1 MANVTLTINGKEIT
15 VPAGTR
21 VLDAAREAGFFIP
34 TFCHDPEI
42 PGYGGC
48 RICVVNIKGAR
59 NLMASCV
66 TEATN
71 GMVIETE
78 SPDVVE
84 ARKTILE
91 LLLANHPLDCL
102 TCEKNGDCRLQDYAY
117 RYGIGQSSFK
127 GEKHSYPLDDS
138 NPYITRDL
146 NKCILCG
153 RCVRTCAEVEDR
165 QVIDFAYRGFQ
176 TRVAPAMDTNLAE
189 SDCVSCAR
197 CVAVCPVGALNYANL
212 AGKGRTY
219 EIKKK
224 QVTCS
229 FCDAGCQFD
238 LNYKG
243 DKVIGVSAKA
253 PGQGRPLCLKGRLG
267 MELRYSDQLLTPMLK
282 KDGEYVEVSWPEAL
296 ELEDVLSKLKELEK

>member
-1 MANVTLTINGKEIT
+1 LANVTLTINGKEVT

-48 RICVVNIKGAR
+48 RICVVNVKGAR
-59 NLMASCV
+59 SLMASCV

-71 GMVIETE
+71 GMVVETE

-91 LLLANHPLDCL
+91 LLLANHPMDCL
-102 TCEKNGDCRLQDYAY
+102 TCDKNGDCRLQDYAY
-117 RYGIGQSSFK
+117 RYGVGQSSFK
-127 GEKHSYPLDDS
+127 GEKHSYPLDNS

-153 RCVRTCAEVEDR
+153 RCVRTCAQVEDR

-176 TRVAPAMDTNLAE
+176 TKVAPAMDTSLAE
-189 SDCVSCAR
+189 SICVSCAR
-197 CVAVCPVGALNYANL
+197 CVAVCPVGALTYTNL

-219 EIKKK
+219 EIAKK

-229 FCDAGCQFD
+229 FCESGCQFD

-243 DKVIGVSAKA
+243 DKVIGVTAKA

-267 MELRYSDQLLTPMLK
+267 MELRYSDQPLAPMLK
-282 KDGEYVEVSWPEAL
+282 KDGEFVEVSWPEAL
-296 ELEDVLSKLKELEK
+296 ELEDVLAKLKELEK

>member
-127 GEKHSYPLDDS
+127 GEKHSYPLDNS

>member
-1 MANVTLTINGKEIT
+1 MANVTLTINGEQVT

-21 VLDAAREAGFFIP
+21 ILDAAREAGFFIP

-48 RICVVNIKGAR
+48 RICVVNVKGAR
-59 NLMASCV
+59 SLMASCV

-71 GMVIETE
+71 GMVVETE

-102 TCEKNGDCRLQDYAY
+102 TCDKNGDCRLQDYAY
-117 RYGIGQSSFK
+117 RYGVGQSGFR
-127 GEKHSYPLDDS
+127 GEKHSYPVDYS

-153 RCVRTCAEVEDR
+153 RCVRTCAQVEDR

-176 TRVAPAMDTNLAE
+176 TRVAPAMDASLAD
-189 SDCVSCAR
+189 SDCVACAR
-197 CVAVCPVGALNYANL
+197 CVAACPVGALNYANL

-219 EIKKK
+219 EIVKK

-243 DKVIGVSAKA
+243 DKVIGVSANA
-253 PGQGRPLCLKGRLG
+253 PGEGRPLCLKGRLG
-267 MELRYSDQLLTPMLK
+267 MELRYSDQPLTPMLK
-282 KDGEYVEVSWPEAL
+282 KDGEFVEVSWLEAL
-296 ELEDVLSKLKELEK
+296 ELEDVLTRLKELEK

>member
-1 MANVTLTINGKEIT
+1 LANVTLTINGEQVT
-15 VPAGTR
+15 VPSGTR
-21 VLDAAREAGFFIP
+21 ILDAAREAGFFIP

-48 RICVVNIKGAR
+48 RICVVNVKGAR
-59 NLMASCV
+59 SLMASCV

-71 GMVIETE
+71 GMVVETE

-91 LLLANHPLDCL
+91 LLLANHPMDCL
-102 TCEKNGDCRLQDYAY
+102 ACDKNGDCRLQDYAY
-117 RYGIGQSSFK
+117 RYGIGQSSFS
-127 GEKHSYPLDDS
+127 GEKHSYPVDAS
-138 NPYITRDL
+138 NPYIKRDL

-153 RCVRTCAEVEDR
+153 RCVRTCSEVAER

-219 EIKKK
+219 EITKK

-229 FCDAGCQFD
+229 FCEAGCQFD
-238 LNYKG
+238 LNCKG

-267 MELRYSDQLLTPMLK
+267 MELRYSDQPLTPMLK
-282 KDGEYVEVSWPEAL
+282 KDGEFVEVSWPEAL
-296 ELEDVLSKLKELEK
+296 ELEDVLAKLKELEK

>member
-1 MANVTLTINGKEIT
+1 M
-15 VPAGTR
+15 
-21 VLDAAREAGFFIP
+21 
-34 TFCHDPEI
+34 
-42 PGYGGC
+42 
-48 RICVVNIKGAR
+48 
-59 NLMASCV
+59 MASCV
-66 TEATN
+66 TEATS

-91 LLLANHPLDCL
+91 LILANHPTDCL
-102 TCEKNGDCRLQDYAY
+102 TCDKNGDCRLQDYAY
-117 RYGIGQSSFK
+117 RYGVGQSSFK
-127 GEKHSYPLDDS
+127 GERHSYPVDDS

-153 RCVRTCAEVEDR
+153 RCVRTCAQVEDR
-165 QVIDFAYRGFQ
+165 QIIDFAYRGFQ
-176 TRVAPAMDTNLAE
+176 TKVAPAMDTNLAE

-197 CVAVCPVGALNYANL
+197 CIAVCPVGALSYTNL

-219 EIKKK
+219 EIAKK

-229 FCDAGCQFD
+229 FCEAGCQFD

-267 MELRYSDQLLTPMLK
+267 MELRYSDQPLTPMLK

-296 ELEDVLSKLKELEK
+296 ELEDVLSRLKELEK